1 MTLTNA
7 LTALVRACSALV
19 RLLSDDYYNAYDN
32 AYDNS
37 WSSIG
42 GYSVSGN
49 DHLFL
54 FLFG

>member
-1 MTLTNA
+1 
-7 LTALVRACSALV
+7 V

-32 AYDNS
+32 AYDTF

-49 DHLFL
+49 DHRDVC
-54 FLFG
+54 G

>member
-7 LTALVRACSALV
+7 LSALVRACSALV

-37 WSSIG
+37 WSNIG

-49 DHLFL
+49 DHRDVFW
-54 FLFG
+54 